1 MSDILTN
8 NTWAFTSSDKLYLLS
23 KSSNPM
29 TPRIVWDSLASENS
43 AEIKD
48 LVIMDKSFLKTLGD
62 LINIEDL
69 SKSGNIQQAVL
80 NKYIE
85 DNPYRVKNDLSFGLA
100 IAAVPNPTLQ
110 DTVISQLVKI
120 NALQSKWLLLAE
132 IGLPKPILAARKFIE
147 SLSDKKELSDCI
159 LASIDSSVVAVRDM
173 GLQLLD
179 KNSDSINKDKL
190 IASLSSSDDQK
201 VQARVAEELL
211 IKESDDSVF
220 EDFDNRVLITRRRN
234 RKAKE
239 KIKDRLNS
247 DSRIKNKGILAP
259 KRMEALLNLAK
270 GKNIRD
276 REWALNRIASLSMK
290 GVRFEGIDFSETNAR
305 GY

>member
-1 MSDILTN
+1 M
-8 NTWAFTSSDKLYLLS
+8 
-23 KSSNPM
+23 
-29 TPRIVWDSLASENS
+29 
-43 AEIKD
+43 
-48 LVIMDKSFLKTLGD
+48 
-62 LINIEDL
+62 
-69 SKSGNIQQAVL
+69 
-80 NKYIE
+80 
-85 DNPYRVKNDLSFGLA
+85 A

-147 SLSDKKELSDCI
+147 SLSDTEELSTCI
-159 LASIDSSVVAVRDM
+159 LASIDSSVFTVRDM
-173 GLQLLD
+173 GLELLD
-179 KNSDSINKDKL
+179 KNSEKINNEKL
-190 IASLSSSDDQK
+190 LASLSTSDDQK

-211 IKESDDSVF
+211 IRGSDNKVF

-290 GVRFEGIDFSETNAR
+290 GVRFDGIEIEKTNTR
-305 GY
+305 RNK

>member
-1 MSDILTN
+1 MST
-8 NTWAFTSSDKLYLLS
+8 
-23 KSSNPM
+23 
-29 TPRIVWDSLASENS
+29 
-43 AEIKD
+43 
-48 LVIMDKSFLKTLGD
+48 
-62 LINIEDL
+62 
-69 SKSGNIQQAVL
+69 
-80 NKYIE
+80 
-85 DNPYRVKNDLSFGLA
+85 
-100 IAAVPNPTLQ
+100 
-110 DTVISQLVKI
+110 
-120 NALQSKWLLLAE
+120 
-132 IGLPKPILAARKFIE
+132 
-147 SLSDKKELSDCI
+147 CI